1 MRWVMEGLMFAAV
14 LLACGVAWGFA
25 YNVVLESDEEISRFE
40 ASLSR
45 R

>member
-1 MRWVMEGLMFAAV
+1 MRRVVESLMLAAV
-14 LLACGVAWGFA
+14 LACGVAWGFA
-25 YNVVLESDEEISRFE
+25 YNVVLEDDEEISRFE

>member
-1 MRWVMEGLMFAAV
+1 MRWVMEGLMLAAV
-14 LLACGVAWGFA
+14 LACGVAWGFA
-25 YNVVLESDEEISRFE
+25 YNVVLESDEDISRFE